1 MAGEIKENH
10 KKILVKKTKLNFN
23 RRMWSFFLNFSS
35 LLNDRSSEAAVLH
48 FSPVAFHKL
57 NPRHSPPDDMAGM
70 DIICNIQINTS
81 SRIGRCNADHN

>member
-35 LLNDRSSEAAVLH
+35 LLNDRSSEAGVLR

-57 NPRHSPPDDMAGM
+57 NPRHSPPDDMAEM
-70 DIICNIQINTS
+70 DIICNIQINTA